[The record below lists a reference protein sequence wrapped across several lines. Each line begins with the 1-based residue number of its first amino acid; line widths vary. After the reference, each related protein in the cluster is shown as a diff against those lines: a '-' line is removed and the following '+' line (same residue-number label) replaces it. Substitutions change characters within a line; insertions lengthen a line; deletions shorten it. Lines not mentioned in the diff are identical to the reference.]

1 MKKISIT
8 LLLFTSLLACQ
19 PEAPEPTQPDF
30 EDWYALTA
38 PEARDI
44 KGVYGDIDAT
54 LIITT
59 GPRIYLTKD
68 KGKTWIKADYKESN
82 GLFSITSRKDT
93 LFALT
98 TQRNSILTKAYASG
112 PQYFSVDQGISWQL
126 YRCISSES
134 CTLEIPL
141 SQLSS
146 ASGTEY
152 SLDVL
157 LTPMLPGSSAPN
169 WVETVGVKTST
180 GSKIS
185 LPANHQINS
194 LYFDQKSRL
203 YVAASAPVCGRLD
216 RFSFCGEMNGVL
228 YVSKKPQP

>member
-1 MKKISIT
+1 MKKIAAT
-8 LLLFTSLLACQ
+8 LLLFTALLACQ
-19 PEAPEPTQPDF
+19 RETPEPTQPDY
-30 EDWYALTA
+30 ENWYALTA

-44 KGVYGDIDAT
+44 KGVYGDIDGT

-59 GPRIYLTKD
+59 GPRIYQTND
-68 KGKTWIKADYKESN
+68 KGKTWTQADYKENN

-98 TQRNSILTKAYASG
+98 TQRNSILTKAYASS
-112 PQYFSVDQGISWQL
+112 PQYFSVDQGINWRPYQ
-126 YRCISSES
+126 CFSSES

-141 SQLSS
+141 SHISS

-152 SLDVL
+152 SVDVL
-157 LTPMLPGSSAPN
+157 LTPILPGSEPS

-180 GSKIS
+180 GQKIS

-194 LYFDQKSRL
+194 LYLDQKSRL
-203 YVAASAPVCGRLD
+203 YVAASAPVCGRFD
-216 RFSFCGEMNGVL
+216 KFSFCGEMNGVL